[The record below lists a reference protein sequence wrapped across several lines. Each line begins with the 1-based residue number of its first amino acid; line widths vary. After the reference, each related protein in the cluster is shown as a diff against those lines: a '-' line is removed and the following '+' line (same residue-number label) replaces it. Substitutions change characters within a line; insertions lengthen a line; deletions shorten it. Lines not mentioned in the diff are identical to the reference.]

1 MNRVGVWRRE
11 QCWSIKKNRVGIE
24 RKIGLEYRGEQGWSV
39 EENRVGV

>member
-24 RKIGLEYRGEQGWSV
+24 RKIGLKYRGEQGWSI